1 MQMIQS
7 GQLTP
12 PEANKALT
20 LLQQG
25 VAAGDVEAQILAAR
39 PSPASVAP
47 AAAAPP
53 VESAAPPAAPAVTQ
67 SPIQKMTNIRP
78 GVPAAPAQVQSA
90 IGLAARRAG
99 VTLAKED
106 VGLLTRAIEAGMAP
120 ETAVQQ
126 LPALKLQQMP
136 GVLTPEQVNAEI
148 AARGPGNRSPKR

>member
-1 MQMIQS
+1 M
-7 GQLTP
+7 
-12 PEANKALT
+12 
-20 LLQQG
+20 
-25 VAAGDVEAQILAAR
+25 
-39 PSPASVAP
+39 
-47 AAAAPP
+47 
-53 VESAAPPAAPAVTQ
+53 TQ

-78 GVPAAPAQVQSA
+78 GVPPAPAQVQSA